1 MSLLLVKT
9 IHIIAV
15 VSWFAG
21 LFYLGRIFVY
31 HREAIDKPEP
41 DQRILTDHFK
51 IMEGRV
57 YKIIMS
63 PAMVLTWL
71 TGLGLIHLYG
81 LEWFK
86 ISTWLHYK
94 MIAVILL
101 TIYHAYCKK
110 VSTALAQKAFPFSSF
125 GFRLFNEV
133 PTLFLIIIVAFAIYK
148 NAISIASLFTSIILI
163 VVVLIILTK
172 LYKSIRER

>member
-9 IHIIAV
+9 IHIVAV

-31 HREAIDKPEP
+31 HREALDKPEP

-51 IMEGRV
+51 TMEGRV

-86 ISTWLHYK
+86 MSTWLHYK

-101 TIYHAYCKK
+101 TIYHSYCKK
-110 VSTALAQKAFPFSSF
+110 VSTTLGQKSVPFSSF

-133 PTLFLIIIVAFAIYK
+133 PTLFLITIAALAIYK
-148 NAISIASLFTSIILI
+148 NTISLTSLFSSLFLI

-172 LYKSIRER
+172 LYKALREK